1 MTDAPGAAGLRPGSI
16 LGHPV
21 LRSEDPDLLTGRA
34 RYTEDLPA
42 QGALHVAF
50 VRSQMAHARIL
61 GVDAEAA
68 RSMPGVIGVYTA
80 ADLGLPDYEGGMAGD
95 DFERP
100 ALADGKVR
108 FAGES
113 IAAVLAETRAQAQDA
128 AQIVMVD
135 YEPLPVVTD
144 PVQAVQPDAP
154 LLFEDHGTNVAVQH
168 SFDPDPEWDRGADV
182 VVHGRFVNNRL
193 AAVPMEPNGILVEP
207 ASSPG
212 EARADDEA
220 APVLTVHIPCQ
231 APHWVRDELAEK
243 LGLDRDDVRVIAGWV
258 GGGFG
263 AKVPTY
269 PEQLVA
275 AKLALLHHRPV
286 RFVETRSENMVAM
299 NQGRGQVQD
308 VRIAACRDGRI
319 VGLQVRLVGE
329 CGAYPADAAF
339 MPQLTRM
346 MAPGVYQFRHVD
358 YAATCVVT
366 NVPPIGAY
374 RGAGRPEAAA
384 LIERAMD
391 MVAVELGLDPVEVRR
406 RNLVPNDAFPYVTA
420 TNTTYDIGDYER
432 PLDEVL
438 RLAGY
443 QELRG
448 EQERR
453 RAAGDRVQLGI
464 GLALYVEVTGFGK
477 EYGSVEVHPDGTVT
491 VQTGIS
497 PHGQGTANGLAQVAA
512 ALLEVPFE
520 AVTVV
525 HSDTA
530 VVARGAGTM
539 GSRSLQKGGS
549 AVHAAGTS
557 LIERARKVAAR
568 TLEVSEDDVVFQ
580 EGVFSIAGVP
590 DRALGWTEVAAAA
603 ADGDAG
609 GRLRDETDFEAE
621 TTYPFGAHLAVAE
634 VDVETGDAR
643 LVRIV
648 AVDDCGRIINPMLV
662 RGQQH
667 GGLGQGIAQ
676 ALYEGISFDAD
687 GNPLNANLTTYGV
700 PSAADLPTLET
711 HTTET
716 PTPINPLGAK
726 GIGESATIGSTPAVQ
741 NAVIDAVAHLGVRHI
756 DMPLT
761 PERVW
766 RAIQDA
772 REGRAHPDWPD
783 LPDAIGAG
791 GGERVD
797 DPESLLR

>member
-1 MTDAPGAAGLRPGSI
+1 
-16 LGHPV
+16 V

-42 QGALHVAF
+42 DGALYVAF
-50 VRSQMAHARIL
+50 VRSQMAHARIV

-68 RSMPGVIGVYTA
+68 RSMPGVVGVYTA
-80 ADLGLPDYEGGMAGD
+80 GDLGLPDYEGGMAGD

-113 IAAVLAETRAQAQDA
+113 IAAVLAESRAQAQDSA
-128 AQIVMVD
+128 AAVVVD
-135 YEPLPVVTD
+135 YEPLPVVID
-144 PVQAVQPDAP
+144 PVEAALPDAP

-168 SFDPDPEWDRGADV
+168 SFEPDPEWDHGADV
-182 VVHGRFVNNRL
+182 IVHGRFINNRL
-193 AAVPMEPNGILVEP
+193 AAVPMEPNGLLAVPRAEDADGGP
-207 ASSPG
+207 A
-212 EARADDEA
+212 
-220 APVLTVHIPCQ
+220 LTVHMPCQ
-231 APHWVRDELAEK
+231 APHWARDELAEK
-243 LGLDRDDVRVIAGWV
+243 LDLDRDQVRVIAGWV

-269 PEQLVA
+269 PEQLVV
-275 AKLALLHHRPV
+275 AKLALMHGRPV
-286 RFVETRSENMVAM
+286 RFVETRSENMTAM
-299 NQGRGQVQD
+299 NQGRAQIQD
-308 VRIAACRDGRI
+308 VRVAACRDGEV
-319 VGLQVRLVGE
+319 VGLQVRLIGE

-346 MAPGVYQFRHVD
+346 MASGVYRLPHVD
-358 YAATCVVT
+358 YTAVCVVT

-391 MVAVELGLDPVEVRR
+391 MVAAELDLDPVQVRR
-406 RNLVPNDAFPYVTA
+406 RNLIPNDTFPYTTA

-438 RLAGY
+438 RFAGY
-443 QELRG
+443 DDLRR
-448 EQERR
+448 EQRR
-453 RAAGDRVQLGI
+453 RRDAGDRLQLGI
-464 GLALYVEVTGFGK
+464 GVALYVEVTGFGK
-477 EYGSVEVHPDGTVT
+477 EYGSVEVHADGTVT
-491 VQTGIS
+491 LQTGIS

-512 ALLEVPFE
+512 ALVGVPFDR
-520 AVTVV
+520 VTVV

-549 AVHAAGTS
+549 AIHQAGTA
-557 LIERARKVAAR
+557 LIERATRIAAQ
-568 TLEVSEDDVVFQ
+568 TLEVSPEDVVFDS
-580 EGVFSIAGVP
+580 GRFAIAGVP
-590 DRALGWTEVAAAA
+590 DRVVTWSEVAEAASRTA
-603 ADGDAG
+603 TGGDGDDG
-609 GRLRDETDFEAE
+609 GRLREETDFDAG
-621 TTYPFGAHLAVAE
+621 TSYPFGAHLAVAE

-643 LVRIV
+643 LVRII

-662 RGQQH
+662 QGQQH

-676 ALYEGISFDAD
+676 ALYEGVAFDAD
-687 GNPLNANLTTYGV
+687 GNPLNANLTTYGM
-700 PSAADLPTLET
+700 PSAADLPALET

-741 NAVIDAVAHLGVRHI
+741 NAVVDAVAHLGVRHI

-772 REGRAHPDWPD
+772 REGRAHPGWPD
-783 LPDAIGAG
+783 LPDSITAG
-791 GGERVD
+791 GGELVD